1 MLFISNGRFK
11 LNAIT
16 NDILKVQRVDGS
28 ILYDALELSFYMV
41 DKTSIL
47 KTNNIDILQSTNTK
61 GASNDVYNKTEV
73 DLRFSS
79 LIGAAPAVL
88 YSIVELAAA
97 LGNDQTYAM
106 TIQNQI
112 INTADKINTYLK
124 SEVDVFLSILQAG
137 INNRGLINAVE
148 INGNFKIHAVSNDVL
163 QIQRV
168 DGSILYDALELSFNA
183 VDKTTILKINNIDIL
198 QSIQHNDVS
207 SNVYSKTEID
217 VGLNLKS
224 DKLYT

>member
-1 MLFISNGRFK
+1 MI
-11 LNAIT
+11 
-16 NDILKVQRVDGS
+16 VQRVDGS